1 MGNMIKTQD
10 YSKDPGQMDK
20 NLLNLTVQ
28 KNVSIGVRTDISLC
42 SFVRVMR
49 Q

>member
-10 YSKDPGQMDK
+10 YSKDTGKVDK

-28 KNVSIGVRTDISLC
+28 KNVSICVRTDISLC
-42 SFVRVMR
+42 SFIRIIR
-49 Q
+49 E